1 LAKQTR
7 AVYGWLPLLK
17 NQFLEHWLLEKIR
30 QLLKAR
36 GMAATVS
43 IKHSVHDESLSIDF
57 TDDTAGE
64 GDMHLFQ
71 QKESN
76 KLDN

>member
-1 LAKQTR
+1 
-7 AVYGWLPLLK
+7 
-17 NQFLEHWLLEKIR
+17 
-30 QLLKAR
+30 
-36 GMAATVS
+36 MAAAVS

-76 KLDN
+76 KLDD